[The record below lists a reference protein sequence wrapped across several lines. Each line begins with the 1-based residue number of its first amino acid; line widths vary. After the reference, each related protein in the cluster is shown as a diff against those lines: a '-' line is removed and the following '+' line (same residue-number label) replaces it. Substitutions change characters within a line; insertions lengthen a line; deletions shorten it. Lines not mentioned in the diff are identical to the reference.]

1 MNRTEVK
8 IALDIARTST
18 NLSEVSKNLK
28 KVVNKLDKTVQPVV
42 GEFIAKIDAC
52 IAAEGTPQYRGLKAG
67 ISPNSRGGQK
77 YHMALNNEA
86 IRLSK
91 VEDEFEAGVTEG
103 MAEVAKKVKDK
114 KEPKP
119 KEPKEKKIKEPKTMN
134 SCLCGCGELVVGTFK
149 QGHDAR
155 VKGWLLKFARGQE
168 DLVPADLKSNPALP
182 GMLTRWSIPTD
193 GDGNLAFGVVAPPK

>member
-1 MNRTEVK
+1 MNNTEVK

-18 NLSEVSKNLK
+18 NLTEVVRNLR
-28 KVVNKLDKTVQPVV
+28 KVVTKLDKTVQPVIV
-42 GEFIAKIDAC
+42 EFIAKIDAC

-91 VEDEFEAGVTEG
+91 VEDEPAPK
-103 MAEVAKKVKDK
+103 A
-114 KEPKP
+114 KEPKTPKTPKTP
-119 KEPKEKKIKEPKTMN
+119 KEPKVKEPKTPKAPKEKVLN
-134 SCLCGCGELVVGTFK
+134 ACLCGCGEMVVGTFK

-155 VKGWLLKFARGQE
+155 VKGWLLKYVRGQE
-168 DLVPADLKSNPALP
+168 DLVPADLKAHPRLSSFLARWNIPSNGTGELV
-182 GMLTRWSIPTD
+182 
-193 GDGNLAFGVVAPPK
+193 FGCVAPPK